1 MGAVGSKLRG
11 AFTAKARP
19 LYKRI
24 QRGVLDMG
32 VKARRVFAS
41 RAKSAKSVA
50 KSAKSVAKPRTPLLK
65 RLHRRFFTRKQN
77 TTAEKLNK
85 NRKRYLS
92 LHRITH
98 YPRGLNHLRRAYYG
112 AKGLI
117 NKKTLKNRMNNLYY
131 RNSNMAKVNAV
142 KVEHPA
148 FGTVQKP
155 IGPSLASSFEFVEEP
170 MLRTAIKAARTARSV
185 KNKQA

>member
-41 RAKSAKSVA
+41 RAKSA
-50 KSAKSVAKPRTPLLK
+50 AKSVAKPRTPLLK

-77 TTAEKLNK
+77 TSAEKLNK
-85 NRKRYLS
+85 NRKRYLN
-92 LHRITH
+92 LMRITH
-98 YPRGLNHLRRAYYG
+98 YPTGLDHVRRAYYG

-131 RNSNMAKVNAV
+131 RNSNLAKVNAV

-155 IGPSLASSFEFVEEP
+155 IGPSLASSFEFVNVPPEP
-170 MLRTAIKAARTARSV
+170 ALRTAIRAARTARSV

>member
-41 RAKSAKSVA
+41 RAKSAKSAKSVA
-50 KSAKSVAKPRTPLLK
+50 KSAKPRTPLLE

-85 NRKRYLS
+85 NRKRFLS

-131 RNSNMAKVNAV
+131 RNSNLAKVNAA
-142 KVEHPA
+142 KIEQPA
-148 FGTVQKP
+148 FGTVQRP